1 MDRGVNSGRSVAK
14 RLRRDWLFAV
24 LRTRR
29 FTNVLSQGRSAVITG
44 NVSDDGMPVI
54 TLEVEGQ
61 NWSAII
67 DTGFNGD
74 LELPEA
80 LRGKLN
86 DQPAG
91 RLRSALAAG
100 RIVEEDAYSVE
111 FPFDGQTCHAI
122 ATFVRDP
129 QILI

>member
-1 MDRGVNSGRSVAK
+1 MIAGDVSNDGV
-14 RLRRDWLFAV
+14 
-24 LRTRR
+24 
-29 FTNVLSQGRSAVITG
+29 
-44 NVSDDGMPVI
+44 PVI
-54 TLEVEGQ
+54 TLEVAGQ
-61 NWSAII
+61 DWSAII

-91 RLRSALAAG
+91 RLRSALAGG

-111 FPFDGQTCHAI
+111 FPFDGQTYHAV
-122 ATFVRDP
+122 ATFVPDP
-129 QILI
+129 QILIGTNLLRNYHLHIRFARKMLRLERE

>member
-1 MDRGVNSGRSVAK
+1 M
-14 RLRRDWLFAV
+14 
-24 LRTRR
+24 
-29 FTNVLSQGRSAVITG
+29 ITG
-44 NVSDDGMPVI
+44 RVSEDGVPVI

-61 NWSAII
+61 DWPAII

-100 RIVEEDAYSVE
+100 RVVEEDAYSVE
-111 FPFDGQTCHAI
+111 FPFDGQTYHAI
-122 ATFVRDP
+122 ATFVLDL
-129 QILI
+129 QILIGTNLLRQHVLNIRFASKVVSLGRE

>member
-1 MDRGVNSGRSVAK
+1 MISGHVSEDGV
-14 RLRRDWLFAV
+14 
-24 LRTRR
+24 
-29 FTNVLSQGRSAVITG
+29 
-44 NVSDDGMPVI
+44 PVI
-54 TLEVEGQ
+54 TLEVEEQ
-61 NWSAII
+61 HWPAII

-100 RIVEEDAYSVE
+100 RVVEEDAYSVE
-111 FPFDGQTCHAI
+111 FPFDGQTCHVI
-122 ATFVRDP
+122 ATFVSDP
-129 QILI
+129 QILIGTNLLRQHVLQIRFASKAVRLERE